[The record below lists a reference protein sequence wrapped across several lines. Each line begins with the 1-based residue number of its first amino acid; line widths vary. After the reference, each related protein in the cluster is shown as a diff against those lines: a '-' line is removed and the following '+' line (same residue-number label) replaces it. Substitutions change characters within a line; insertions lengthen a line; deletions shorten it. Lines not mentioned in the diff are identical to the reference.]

1 MKLKTKIQLFSSI
14 FMLALIVL
22 VNTSIYFLFYKISSS
37 NELDLISEQ
46 TNAIVETLH
55 SNPEI
60 PKNELLHAFVPAN
73 GLIRILD
80 ENEKELIPTITKRPA
95 FRALPA
101 KYSDQESKEI
111 VKDENGSPIAVVV
124 KPIIWENG
132 KVVTI
137 QVANY
142 LFTLEETMRTLLYV
156 LVAASFIMLIP
167 SIIGGNVLSKFILQP
182 IKQLIQTMKENTRE
196 EKWKKIDVQ
205 NRSKDELY
213 EMEKTFNEMIDHLK
227 ENFEKQEVFVSDASH
242 ELKTPISIIKSY
254 AELLKRRGKS
264 HPEVFDESVHAIDTE
279 ADRMQQLVNQML
291 DLAKNKQKSETTLVD
306 ISKLIEKVVHI
317 FQAAYER
324 NISFDQKEKSIYVE
338 GNEEQLEQII
348 YILLSNA
355 LQYSEEEI
363 KLELYQ
369 QHDAVYFKVIDQ
381 GIGISLENQ
390 KRIFDRFYRVDMART
405 RTSGGTGLG
414 LSIAKSIA
422 DAHKGTLTVDS
433 EEGKGSTFTL
443 KLPIKND
450 SLNSH

>member
-1 MKLKTKIQLFSSI
+1 
-14 FMLALIVL
+14 
-22 VNTSIYFLFYKISSS
+22 
-37 NELDLISEQ
+37 
-46 TNAIVETLH
+46 
-55 SNPEI
+55 
-60 PKNELLHAFVPAN
+60 
-73 GLIRILD
+73 
-80 ENEKELIPTITKRPA
+80 
-95 FRALPA
+95 
-101 KYSDQESKEI
+101 
-111 VKDENGSPIAVVV
+111 
-124 KPIIWENG
+124 
-132 KVVTI
+132 
-137 QVANY
+137 
-142 LFTLEETMRTLLYV
+142 
-156 LVAASFIMLIP
+156 
-167 SIIGGNVLSKFILQP
+167 
-182 IKQLIQTMKENTRE
+182 
-196 EKWKKIDVQ
+196 
-205 NRSKDELY
+205 
-213 EMEKTFNEMIDHLK
+213 
-227 ENFEKQEVFVSDASH
+227 
-242 ELKTPISIIKSY
+242 
-254 AELLKRRGKS
+254 ELLKRRGKS

-306 ISKLIEKVVHI
+306 IYKLIEKVVHI

-355 LQYSEEEI
+355 LQYSQEEI

-433 EEGKGSTFTL
+433 AEGKGSTFTL

-450 SLNSH
+450 SLNSHRILILFTMSYHFG